1 MEQEMKNT
9 NSPEDSDEAK
19 STSGKRRPMIKRGE
33 SRGGVM
39 GAAKQY
45 RHLRDLTDGN
55 ARFALEKCRGIRV
68 ALSWYLHADACPCP
82 WIL

>member
-1 MEQEMKNT
+1 MELEMKSAS
-9 NSPEDSDEAK
+9 SPEASAEVRI
-19 STSGKRRPMIKRGE
+19 TSGKRRPMIKRGE

-55 ARFALEKCRGIRV
+55 ARFALEKYRRIRV
-68 ALSWYLHADACPCP
+68 PLSWYLHADACPCP